1 MPKTSS
7 KLVLKNTNI
16 GQVYSSNNYGDFTV
30 VDIISASKIAIKF
43 IKTNY
48 HTTVSARHVR
58 SGQVKDHMYPTVV
71 GVGYTENEPT
81 KCDGKHLKSYK
92 VWSSMLARCY
102 DTNHHAYAQYGQR
115 GVEVHVPW
123 HSYKQ
128 FKEDYYSMAKAIGL
142 NPENHEYHLDKDT
155 GSVNHK
161 IYCKENCTLLSRQDN
176 ILASREEVVSAKSKY
191 YRFIHPD
198 GSIIEINNLSQYCR
212 DNGLNQGHMT
222 SVANRKVS
230 QHKGY
235 KRALSIPEAILGEG
249 Y

>member
-1 MPKTSS
+1 M
-7 KLVLKNTNI
+7 LKGITI
-16 GQVYSSNNYGDFTV
+16 GRVYCSNNFGYFKVLNIT
-30 VDIISASKIAIKF
+30 SASKVTIRF
-43 IKTNY
+43 ILTNY
-48 HTTVSARHVR
+48 QTEVSAKHIR
-58 SGQVKDHMYPTVV
+58 SGQVKDYKYPSVA
-71 GVGYTENEPT
+71 GIGYTEGEST
-81 KCDGKHLKSYK
+81 KLDGKHLKSYK
-92 VWSSMLARCY
+92 VWASMLARCY
-102 DTNHHAYAQYGQR
+102 DANHQAYAQYGGN
-115 GVEVHVPW
+115 GVEVHEPW

-128 FKEDYYSMAKAIGL
+128 FKQDYYSLAHSLSL
-142 NPENHEYHLDKDT
+142 NPESHDYHLDKDT

-161 IYCKENCTLLSRQDN
+161 IYCKENCVLLSPQVN
-176 ILASREEVVSAKSKY
+176 ILASRKEIISSKAKY

-222 SVANRKVS
+222 SVANRKVT